1 MPIGRLEIPSRNA
14 AHVMKSRSAERF
26 LQEYVKDAGLGLEA
40 SDVDPGRLIPEE
52 MRDLR
57 EKAVMNVTPDLLV
70 S

>member
-1 MPIGRLEIPSRNA
+1 
-14 AHVMKSRSAERF
+14 MKSRSAERF

>member
-1 MPIGRLEIPSRNA
+1 
-14 AHVMKSRSAERF
+14 MKSRSAERF

-57 EKAVMNVTPDLLV
+57 GKTVMDVTPDLLV